1 MILKFNY
8 LLLATF
14 HIPIMKA
21 LIAAGGH
28 GNRLRPLTY
37 TINKHLI
44 PIANKPMIFYALEKI
59 AETGIKEVG
68 ITLNPG
74 DTIFPKAVG
83 DGKKWGVK
91 ITYIE
96 QIGGP
101 LGLAHVVKVAEPFLK
116 NDPFV
121 FYLGDNIILS
131 GIGGFIE
138 KFKKEKLNCLLA
150 LSKVKDPERFGVPEI
165 KDGKILKVEEK
176 PQNPKSNFA
185 VTGIYIYDHNVFGIL
200 KDLKPSARGELEIS
214 DLHSELIS
222 RGFKVGYSEITG
234 WWKDTGKP
242 YDLLDGNQLILSKIE
257 TKISPAAKIETGV
270 VLQGNVIVGDNS
282 EIRGKSLIRGPVIIG
297 NSTII
302 QDAYIGPYTSIGDR
316 VEIYGAEIDHS
327 IVFDD
332 VDINTDKRITDS
344 LIGKNATITP
354 VRETFPGGHKL
365 IIGDNSQVEL

>member
-1 MILKFNY
+1 
-8 LLLATF
+8 
-14 HIPIMKA
+14 MKA

-28 GNRLRPLTY
+28 GTRLRPITY
-37 TINKHLI
+37 TLNKHLI

-59 AETGIKEVG
+59 AETDIKEVG
-68 ITLNPG
+68 IILNPG

-83 DGKKWGVK
+83 DGSKWGLK

-101 LGLAHVVKVAEPFLK
+101 LGLAHVVKMAEPFLK
-116 NDPFV
+116 KDPFV

-131 GIGGFIE
+131 SISGFVE

-176 PQNPKSNFA
+176 PEHPKSDFA
-185 VTGIYIYDHNVFGIL
+185 VTGIYLYDHNIFDVVKG
-200 KDLKPSARGELEIS
+200 LKPSARGELEIS
-214 DLHSELIS
+214 DAHTGLIEK
-222 RGFKVGYSEITG
+222 GLNVGYSEITG

-242 YDLLDGNQLILSKIE
+242 YDLLDGNQLVLSKME
-257 TKISPAAKIETGV
+257 SKISPTAKIEPGV
-270 VLQGNVIVGDNS
+270 VLQGNVSIGDNS
-282 EIRGKSLIRGPVIIG
+282 EIRGKTLIRGPVIIG

-302 QDAYIGPYTSIGDR
+302 ENAYVGPYTSIGDR

-327 IVFDD
+327 IIFDD
-332 VDINTDKRITDS
+332 ADINTDKQITDS

-354 VRETFPGGHKL
+354 VHETLPSGHKL
-365 IIGDNSQVEL
+365 IIGDNSQIEL

>member
-1 MILKFNY
+1 
-8 LLLATF
+8 
-14 HIPIMKA
+14 MKA

-28 GNRLRPLTY
+28 GTRLRPLTY

-44 PIANKPMIFYALEKI
+44 SIANKPMIFYALEKI

-121 FYLGDNIILS
+121 FYLGDNIVLS
-131 GIGGFIE
+131 GIGGFIK
-138 KFKKEKLNCLLA
+138 KFEEEKLNCLLA

-165 KDGKILKVEEK
+165 KGGKILKVEEK

-200 KDLKPSARGELEIS
+200 KDLKP
-214 DLHSELIS
+214 
-222 RGFKVGYSEITG
+222 
-234 WWKDTGKP
+234 
-242 YDLLDGNQLILSKIE
+242 
-257 TKISPAAKIETGV
+257 
-270 VLQGNVIVGDNS
+270 
-282 EIRGKSLIRGPVIIG
+282 
-297 NSTII
+297 
-302 QDAYIGPYTSIGDR
+302 
-316 VEIYGAEIDHS
+316 
-327 IVFDD
+327 
-332 VDINTDKRITDS
+332 
-344 LIGKNATITP
+344 
-354 VRETFPGGHKL
+354 
-365 IIGDNSQVEL
+365 